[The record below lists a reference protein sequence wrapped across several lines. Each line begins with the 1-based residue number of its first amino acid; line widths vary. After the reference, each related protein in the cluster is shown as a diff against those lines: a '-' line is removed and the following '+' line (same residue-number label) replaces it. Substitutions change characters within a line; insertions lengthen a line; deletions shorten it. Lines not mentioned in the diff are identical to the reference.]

1 MAEAHRLYLRVIPA
15 ILLIW
20 DRVSTPRVPSRSGLD
35 TFFALHLYSA
45 WDERLCLGQRIKIEL
60 SLYRLSWWHAINI
73 LTCTERN
80 RAMAKAPFCDNGTWK
95 LAQTS
100 WTSMAV
106 SLSFRS
112 HLHHDLNVGY
122 IGDMG
127 ETLCSLSLRLQNPDR
142 HSRVSCI
149 YLTTFDFD
157 FNYRQRNG
165 ARSLED
171 LAGYLTGVSCARD
184 SSKDLFIARMYSKV
198 LNQSLLHDEWTGS
211 YLPRT
216 PC

>member
-1 MAEAHRLYLRVIPA
+1 MYRKKQ
-15 ILLIW
+15 
-20 DRVSTPRVPSRSGLD
+20 SCGQG
-35 TFFALHLYSA
+35 AL
-45 WDERLCLGQRIKIEL
+45 W
-60 SLYRLSWWHAINI
+60 NI
-73 LTCTERN
+73 
-80 RAMAKAPFCDNGTWK
+80 GVWK
-95 LAQTS
+95 SFQTS
-100 WTSMAV
+100 WTLMAV
-106 SLSFRS
+106 SLRLRS
-112 HLHHDLNVGY
+112 HLHPVSNVGY

-127 ETLCSLSLRLQNPDR
+127 KTLSPLSLRLQNSVN
-142 HSRVSCI
+142 HSSVSYI
-149 YLTTFDFD
+149 YLTTFEFDFD
-157 FNYRQRNG
+157 YRQRNG